1 MTRRTW
7 MMSVAAFVLLAGGWI
22 IGLATASRPPLRSEH
37 SEPAPPA
44 TLEMVAVTEQG
55 KLFHDPSCP
64 LIHGPAHLE
73 SGWQAVAAGYTPC
86 TRCLPAD

>member
-1 MTRRTW
+1 
-7 MMSVAAFVLLAGGWI
+7 MMSLAAFVLLAGGWMV
-22 IGLATASRPPLRSEH
+22 GLATASRPPLRSEH

-44 TLEMVAVTEQG
+44 LGMVAVTEQG
-55 KLFHDPSCP
+55 KLFHDPACP

-73 SGWQAVAAGYTPC
+73 FGRQAVAAGYTPC